1 MSIAVLPV
9 TLTAAG
15 AAAFI
20 NIWLAI
26 RAGASRSAIGGGLG
40 DGGNATVLARSR
52 SHANFAEYTPFVL
65 ILIAAIELAEGS
77 SLWLAIVS
85 GVYLLARLAHPF
97 GMDGSFKQGRFVA
110 TITTLL
116 VLLGLGGY
124 ALSLPYRLAKP
135 APTVLEAPLPRG

>member
-1 MSIAVLPV
+1 MSIAILPV

-15 AAAFI
+15 AAALI
-20 NIWLAI
+20 NLWLAI

-40 DGGNATVLARSR
+40 DGGNARVLARTR
-52 SHANFAEYTPFVL
+52 AHANFAEYTPFVL
-65 ILIAAIELAEGS
+65 ILIAVIELAEGT

-85 GVYLLARLAHPF
+85 GAYFVARLAHPF
-97 GMDGSFKQGRFVA
+97 GMDGTFKQGRFVS
-110 TITTLL
+110 TIVSLL

-135 APTVLEAPLPRG
+135 APVAVEAPPSRG